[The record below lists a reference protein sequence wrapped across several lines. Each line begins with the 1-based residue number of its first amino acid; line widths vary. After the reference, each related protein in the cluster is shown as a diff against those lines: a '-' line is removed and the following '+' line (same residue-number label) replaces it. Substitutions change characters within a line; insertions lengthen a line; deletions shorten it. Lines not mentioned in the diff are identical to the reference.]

1 MHAARSTTGVNDR
14 LVPIRRAWRQLSGAL
29 LDVVL
34 PPACSSCGTAAEV
47 LCDPCRRRLVERRPD
62 GCARCGAATADGG
75 RCQSDHRHLRHV
87 SQLIAPYRFVGTAGR
102 LVRRFKLGGDAAAGR
117 WLARA
122 MADAFRICGAAGRP
136 LVLSVP
142 LHRARRRRRGFDQ
155 AAWLALGIAK
165 RLGLRA
171 ATGVL
176 VRTRATRPQGD
187 AMVLSRTDNVR
198 GAFAVREPEAIRGR
212 SVLLIDDVFT
222 TGATARTCAKL
233 LKDAG
238 ARSVALLVA
247 CES

>member
-1 MHAARSTTGVNDR
+1 M
-14 LVPIRRAWRQLSGAL
+14 
-29 LDVVL
+29 
-34 PPACSSCGTAAEV
+34 
-47 LCDPCRRRLVERRPD
+47 
-62 GCARCGAATADGG
+62 
-75 RCQSDHRHLRHV
+75 
-87 SQLIAPYRFVGTAGR
+87 
-102 LVRRFKLGGDAAAGR
+102 
-117 WLARA
+117 
-122 MADAFRICGAAGRP
+122 
-136 LVLSVP
+136 SVP

-176 VRTRATRPQGD
+176 VRTRAPRPQGD

>member
-1 MHAARSTTGVNDR
+1 MHAVRATTSVNDR
-14 LVPIRRAWRQLSGAL
+14 LVPIRRTWRQLAGAL

-34 PPACSSCGTAAEV
+34 PPACSSCGAAAEV
-47 LCDPCRRRLVERRPD
+47 LCGPCRRRLVKRRSD
-62 GCARCGAATADGG
+62 GCVRCGAVAADGG
-75 RCQSDHRHLRHV
+75 RSRCDHRHLRHI
-87 SQLIAPYRFVGTAGR
+87 SQLIAPYRFVGTAGC

-122 MADAFRICGAAGRP
+122 MADAYRACGAAGRP

-142 LHRARRRRRGFDQ
+142 LHRVRRRRRGFDQ

-165 RLGLRA
+165 RLGLRT

-187 AMVLSRTDNVR
+187 AFVLSRTANVR
-198 GAFAVREPEAIRGR
+198 GAFAVRGPEFIRGR
-212 SVLLIDDVFT
+212 SLLLIDDVFT
-222 TGATARTCAKL
+222 TGATARACAKS

-238 ARSVALLVA
+238 ARSVSLLVA